1 MFLHTDG
8 SGGEIEIQIDQDN
21 ILICMMD
28 TGPGISDV
36 GQAMQKGWTS
46 AGKEIQALGFGAGMG
61 LPNMCRYS
69 DDMQINTVSGEGTTV
84 VMKIKVA

>member
-1 MFLHTDG
+1 MFLHTEG
-8 SGGEIEIQIDQDN
+8 SGGEIEVQIGQDN

-36 GQAMQKGWTS
+36 EQAMQHGWTS
-46 AGKEIQALGFGAGMG
+46 AGKEIQSLGFGAGMG
-61 LPNMCRYS
+61 LPNMRRYS
-69 DDMQINTVSGEGTTV
+69 DDMQIDTIAGEGTTV